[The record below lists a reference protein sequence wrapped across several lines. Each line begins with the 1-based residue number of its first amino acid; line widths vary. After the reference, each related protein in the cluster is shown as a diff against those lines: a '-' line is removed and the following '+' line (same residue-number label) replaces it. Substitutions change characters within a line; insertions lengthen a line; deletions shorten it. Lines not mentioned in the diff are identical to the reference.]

1 MRDHRVSRRFVLHVM
16 GAAPAAWMFAA
27 CSKKEESLSCTD
39 VSGLSEAEK
48 TARSALQYTD
58 KGTNASQVCEG
69 CMHYRPGAAA
79 GQCGTCAIVK
89 GPIHPKGYCTA
100 WVAKT

>member
-1 MRDHRVSRRFVLHVM
+1 MRDHELSRRSVLRILSAV
-16 GAAPAAWMFAA
+16 PAAAALAA

-48 TARSALQYTD
+48 TARSSLQYTD
-58 KGTNASQVCEG
+58 NGTNAKQLCEG
-69 CMHYRPGAAA
+69 CMHYRPGAASN
-79 GQCGTCAIVK
+79 QCGTCAIVK

-100 WVAKT
+100 WVAKA